1 MVSLPAKGTLTN
13 LLDPWGVVRSSV
25 MFGKIGNKEEQDPIA
40 DYDWLKKITKYK
52 KKKKGN
58 KEQIWAS
65 QQTIIKWKWN
75 EHNLINTGVTKTRNL
90 KEWNRNWR
98 HKTKS
103 QHKQNYN
110 YYIKCFFYVTYLHD
124 AKLYM
129 KSSFPKRDK
138 RQINKKMSSS
148 CHFAVYWTYS
158 LLHQC
163 FMPNRYISL
172 FKMYCKMQFFSKP
185 L

>member
-1 MVSLPAKGTLTN
+1 MQFVNNNVSLVNYISCQCRWPHGPSSPLMQYTRSRAPGPGGKVTSTSRGWRWVGLGICKVGEVGSVILDTISPTGSHVLQS
-13 LLDPWGVVRSSV
+13 LLPTSLPVDLYGP
-25 MFGKIGNKEEQDPIA
+25 
-40 DYDWLKKITKYK
+40 
-52 KKKKGN
+52 
-58 KEQIWAS
+58 
-65 QQTIIKWKWN
+65 
-75 EHNLINTGVTKTRNL
+75 
-90 KEWNRNWR
+90 
-98 HKTKS
+98 
-103 QHKQNYN
+103 
-110 YYIKCFFYVTYLHD
+110 
-124 AKLYM
+124 LYM

-138 RQINKKMSSS
+138 RQIYAKKRQKMNSS